1 MQTSPEPDADADAA
15 TPGRWLTRDRVMF
28 YAGIVLLADLVFLFI
43 RAWGAYVLHHPYF
56 AALGG
61 DFAVF
66 WSASS
71 LSIQHGA
78 ASAFDWMSLARVALP
93 LQGFASDAA
102 VLPTPWVY
110 PPPFLLVVRP
120 LAWLPFAWSYIV
132 FLFAGL
138 ALAAWSC
145 ARIVEARAP
154 AAFWFVALAF
164 PAAWI
169 AGAAGQN
176 SFLTAALM
184 GFGLAALRRRPGLAG
199 VCFGLLAIKP
209 QLAIAIP
216 VALLC
221 GRQWRAFAA
230 AALTAGVFC
239 MVAGAL
245 LGFDTYARFFDSVSA
260 FGAYIVD
267 RAAMWPTG
275 MPTVFG
281 AARRA
286 GLAPEHAYALHGAVA
301 TLAIAAV
308 ATLWVKPARHELR
321 AAALAA
327 ASLIGPPYLLS
338 YDFVWLA
345 LPLLYLWKDGARHG
359 WRHGDVPVMVA
370 AWVSPV
376 LFFLPAGWQAGNL
389 MPVVMLALLAVI
401 VRRTGVAGGVEPA
414 DGNGVPRATR
424 MAARTG
430 KRVRAVE
437 LSTFPSG

>member
-1 MQTSPEPDADADAA
+1 MQTSPEPNAA
-15 TPGRWLTRDRVMF
+15 APGRWLTRDRVMF
-28 YAGIVLLADLVFLFI
+28 YAGLVLIADLVFLFI
-43 RAWGAYVLHHPYF
+43 RVWGAYVLHHPYF
-56 AALGG
+56 GALGW

-78 ASAFDWMSLARVALP
+78 ASAFDWTLLARIARP
-93 LQGFASDAA
+93 LQGSTSNAA
-102 VLPTPWVY
+102 ALPTPWVY

-120 LAWLPFAWSYIV
+120 LAWLPFIWSYIV
-132 FLFAGL
+132 FLVAGL

-145 ARIVEARAP
+145 ARIVKARAP

-230 AALTAGVFC
+230 AAIAAGVFC
-239 MVAGAL
+239 VVAGAL
-245 LGFDTYARFFDSVSA
+245 LGFDTYARFFDSASA
-260 FGAYIVD
+260 FGTYIAD

-286 GLAPEHAYALHGAVA
+286 GLTTDHAFALHGTVA

-308 ATLWVKPARHELR
+308 AMLWVKQARYELR

-327 ASLIGPPYLLS
+327 ASLMGPPYLLS

-359 WRHGDVPVMVA
+359 WRHGDLPVMVA
-370 AWVSPV
+370 AWVSPAI
-376 LFFLPAGWQAGNL
+376 FFLPAGWQAGNV

-401 VRRTGVAGGVEPA
+401 VRRTGVGGDVA
-414 DGNGVPRATR
+414 
-424 MAARTG
+424 
-430 KRVRAVE
+430 VRSIAQE
-437 LSTFPSG
+437 NA